1 MGLAATGVN
10 AKEFSVHRTWQPQG
24 EALTFYGSGSAC
36 HPGLFSPTPPVLQRL
51 SLDLRAWM
59 SFFSDKDL
67 LMIISVIIILLLI
80 IEYTHA

>member
-1 MGLAATGVN
+1 MAQAVPATQ
-10 AKEFSVHRTWQPQG
+10 A
-24 EALTFYGSGSAC
+24 
-36 HPGLFSPTPPVLQRL
+36 LFSPTPPVLQRL